1 VIETEIGCSF
11 RVGSKIDPRAVTVQ
25 WISETQATAVARRA
39 RKHAGDSP
47 DAATAGAALAQA
59 AAEHRTTLTPNT
71 TAIERARSASQK
83 LDGYLESLRA
93 RGAMKEFTKV
103 YRRRRLAATA
113 RGEGFM
119 SYAVAEA
126 RLRKALIPY
135 LVGGRTI
142 GPVQSLFE
150 QIFDR

>member
-1 VIETEIGCSF
+1 MRFLRGL
-11 RVGSKIDPRAVTVQ
+11 
-25 WISETQATAVARRA
+25 ATALFV
-39 RKHAGDSP
+39 
-47 DAATAGAALAQA
+47 
-59 AAEHRTTLTPNT
+59 TTLP
-71 TAIERARSASQK
+71 
-83 LDGYLESLRA
+83 
-93 RGAMKEFTKV
+93 M
-103 YRRRRLAATA
+103 AATA